1 MKRKLLIAAA
11 FAVAGAGCATAS
23 PAPEP
28 TAKAAER
35 LAAFKPTGE
44 KRSCLSLTQIRS
56 IDALDDS
63 HLLVTTVGG
72 DHYLN
77 VVSGRCSSASRAGY
91 YIQYTVS
98 GNQLCR
104 NEIIRVIDNA
114 SDFVAGSCG
123 LGDFEKLEDAPADE
137 S

>member
-63 HLLVTTVGG
+63 HLLVTKVGG
-72 DHYLN
+72 EH
-77 VVSGRCSSASRAGY
+77 
-91 YIQYTVS
+91 
-98 GNQLCR
+98 
-104 NEIIRVIDNA
+104 
-114 SDFVAGSCG
+114 
-123 LGDFEKLEDAPADE
+123 
-137 S
+137 